1 MQSNPDLCLEWKNIN
16 FSVPT
21 NEGNN
26 FKFWHSCQEQKEINI
41 LHDVSGGM
49 KTGDLVAILGSSGA
63 GKTTLLA
70 AISQRL
76 RGSLTGDIVLNG
88 VAIDRKEMTR
98 LSSFLPQFEIS
109 VRTFSAFEHLYFMS
123 HFKMHRKTTK
133 VQKLQRVNDVLR
145 TVGLTGSANVRI
157 QNLSGGERKRLSL
170 AEELI
175 TNPPFLFCDEPTTGL
190 DSFSA
195 LSVVKTLRQ
204 LCKRQRQGHQSS
216 SRSSSSNSTIIQEDF
231 SSSIEMEVINP
242 SYDSA
247 TDISLGET
255 FRKSVICSIHQPTS
269 DIYELFTHVIIMD
282 AGRVI
287 YQGTTDDAQKFFKK
301 LGFHFPQNCNPA
313 DFYLKTI
320 SDSHSTNSNNGT
332 AVKLRFDSEDSGLY
346 SDSWLLQK
354 PYSKHYLQRINNFKK
369 ISWFYQVYLLI
380 LRFGT
385 EETRNIKEGLTSL
398 AFYMITSVTLS
409 VMYSG
414 VAGLNQLSVQDIT
427 GSIYIFT
434 TEVIFTASYGVMF
447 YFPSSLPIIRREVGE
462 GTYSLSAFYVATTLS
477 IIPTAFFKS
486 YLFFGLIYASVQYTR
501 GWATF
506 ITMGFVLSLAGI
518 AGTAYGFFISSI
530 FEKDK
535 LASEMA
541 APFDLLFLI
550 FGGAYY
556 NVDSLPFF
564 KYLSLF
570 FYSNE
575 ALMYNYWVGVEGIEC
590 SQNLNHP
597 CVRTGIEV
605 LQQNSFRSQNYTF
618 LFDCSALVVLAGI
631 FHLMAYCFI
640 RKYVNRTGYY

>member
-1 MQSNPDLCLEWKNIN
+1 METNTDLCLEWKNIN
-16 FSVPT
+16 FSVPA

-26 FKFWHSCQEQKEINI
+26 FKFWHSCQQQKEINI
-41 LHDVSGGM
+41 LHNVSGSM
-49 KTGDLVAILGSSGA
+49 KTGDLVAILGGSGA

-109 VRTFSAFEHLYFMS
+109 VRTFTAFEHLYFMS

-133 VQKLQRVNDVLR
+133 AQKLQRVNDLLR
-145 TVGLTGSANVRI
+145 TVGLSGSANVRI

-204 LCKRQRQGHQSS
+204 LCKRPRQGSS
-216 SRSSSSNSTIIQEDF
+216 SSTRSSSSNSNPQEDL
-231 SSSIEMEVINP
+231 SSSIEMEVVYP
-242 SYDSA
+242 SYDNA
-247 TDISLGET
+247 TEDLLGESYQ
-255 FRKSVICSIHQPTS
+255 KSVICSIHQPTS
-269 DIYELFTHVIIMD
+269 DIYELFTHVILMD
-282 AGRVI
+282 DGRII
-287 YQGTTDDAQKFFKK
+287 YQGTTDDALKFFKK
-301 LGFHFPQNCNPA
+301 IGFNFPQNCNPA
-313 DFYLKTI
+313 DFYLKAI
-320 SDSHSTNSNNGT
+320 SDSHSSNNGA
-332 AVKLRFDSEDSGLY
+332 AVKLRFDSEVDGLY
-346 SDSWLLQK
+346 EGSWLLQK
-354 PYSKHYLQRINNFKK
+354 TCSKQYLHRINNFKK
-369 ISWFYQVYLLI
+369 ISWFYQVYLLL
-380 LRFGT
+380 LRYGT
-385 EETRNIKEGLTSL
+385 EEKRNMKGVITSL

-414 VAGLNQLSVQDIT
+414 VIGLNQLSVQDIT
-427 GSIYIFT
+427 GSIFIFT

-462 GTYSLSAFYVATTLS
+462 GTYSLSAFYTAT
-477 IIPTAFFKS
+477 IFAMIPAAFYKS
-486 YLFFGLIYASVQYTR
+486 YLFFGLIYLSVQYTR
-501 GWATF
+501 GWTTF
-506 ITMGFVLSLAGI
+506 LMMGFVLSLASI
-518 AGTAYGFFISSI
+518 AGTAYGIFISSL

-535 LASEMA
+535 LSSEMA

-556 NVDSLPFF
+556 NVDSLPVF
-564 KYLSLF
+564 KYLSVF

-575 ALMYNYWVGVEGIEC
+575 ALMYDYWIDVDGIEC
-590 SQNLNHP
+590 PKNMNHP

-605 LQQNSFRSQNYTF
+605 LKQNSFRTEDF
-618 LFDCSALVVLAGI
+618 TILFDCSAILVLAGV
-631 FHLMAYCFI
+631 FHLMAFCLI